1 MAPATLQ
8 RPRHGT
14 RVKKYSRRS
23 SDQHTVAKTS
33 TGRTQVAKRTA
44 KTEKEPVVGGH
55 SSSDPSLS
63 PDGGMLSALFFP
75 PAVGSADTGAW
86 PSTEYHENDRI
97 VGHVVSENDHL
108 VRLVTIRSVDE
119 SRRVVSEA
127 DIQRATP
134 SKLYAYWEAFGK
146 PREQTIGV
154 DHFNAFAIVGH
165 DARGKRLR
173 VQWVGYSDSSDDTSW
188 EPVSKMRRIH
198 AGLLDDYLFKYSLN
212 DKLMEVSRSEQSP
225 RATTS
230 ATGVVQRSNP
240 GPRSGIRDD
249 VKYKVTWKLVGISGA
264 DLRRLS
270 RVILDINVDQRITH
284 RSVMVG
290 DTERSETSSDG

>member
-1 MAPATLQ
+1 MEVCS
-8 RPRHGT
+8 PRL
-14 RVKKYSRRS
+14 SFIRR
-23 SDQHTVAKTS
+23 
-33 TGRTQVAKRTA
+33 
-44 KTEKEPVVGGH
+44 
-55 SSSDPSLS
+55 
-63 PDGGMLSALFFP
+63 
-75 PAVGSADTGAW
+75 SADTGAW
-86 PSTEYHENDRI
+86 PGTGYDENDRI
-97 VGHVVSENDHL
+97 VGHVVSEHDHL
-108 VRLVTIRSVDE
+108 VRLVTIRPVDE

-165 DARGKRLR
+165 DVRGKRLR

-198 AGLLDDYLFKYSLN
+198 AGLLDDYLYKYSLN
-212 DKLMEVSRSEQSP
+212 DKLVEVSRSEQSP

-230 ATGVVQRSNP
+230 ATGVAQRSNP

-270 RVILDINVDQRITH
+270 QVILDINVDQRITH
-284 RSVMVG
+284 RSVMVC
-290 DTERSETSSDG
+290 DAEKSETSSDG